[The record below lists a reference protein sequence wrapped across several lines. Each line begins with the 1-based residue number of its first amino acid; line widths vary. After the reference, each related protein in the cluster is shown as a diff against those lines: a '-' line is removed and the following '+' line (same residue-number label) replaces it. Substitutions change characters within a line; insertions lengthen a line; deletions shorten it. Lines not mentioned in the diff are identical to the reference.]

1 MGWLVTAGW
10 FLSGSLAA
18 VRCGWVIRGAQKA
31 EGGKKEDVKIRL
43 KTAISG

>member
-31 EGGKKEDVKIRL
+31 EGGGKRKSKSDL